1 MKAAKADGASG
12 AAAAIIAIVIGAT
25 DSTFASTTLAGAE
38 GLAATRCGSAG
49 GGAGG
54 RVASANCGIGA
65 AAKGGAETTSAT
77 CATWIGSGCVEGAG
91 ICVTWTGAGTGFAGR
106 NRCRSRLGLA
116 GIGLDQREP
125 DRLALVVAAGVTPT
139 SEATW
144 SEDLAG
150 VASFIH
156 CCMRASSWFA
166 GTSCAATVRAL
177 VQSPDKA

>member
-1 MKAAKADGASG
+1 M
-12 AAAAIIAIVIGAT
+12 
-25 DSTFASTTLAGAE
+25 
-38 GLAATRCGSAG
+38 
-49 GGAGG
+49 
-54 RVASANCGIGA
+54 
-65 AAKGGAETTSAT
+65 
-77 CATWIGSGCVEGAG
+77 
-91 ICVTWTGAGTGFAGR
+91 TWTGAGTGFAAGTGAGTALAWR
-106 NRCRSRLGLA
+106 ASGLTNASRTGW
-116 GIGLDQREP
+116 P
-125 DRLALVVAAGVTPT
+125 WSVAAGVTPT